1 MSQTNRSNQQK
12 KVKVSQIMKN
22 LEANKTLNSFMT
34 NCQFTRDIGVELMKG
49 PLNQEYIEVLEKSM
63 EGIFEFTDLLQEKLK
78 ENKAT

>member
-1 MSQTNRSNQQK
+1 MSQSNRSNQK
-12 KVKVSQIMKN
+12 KQVQVSQIMKN

-49 PLNQEYIEVLEKSM
+49 PISEELAEVLEKSM

-78 ENKAT
+78 ENKAA